1 FYFADHNG
9 ELAQQVARGRAEFMA
24 QFPSLA
30 GSSDL
35 IPGPHELET
44 FQRCKLD
51 LTQRQTNRLF
61 YNLHRDLLRLRRED
75 RVFRLQK
82 QRGLDGAV
90 LGESAFVMRL
100 FAADGLDRLLLV
112 NLGRDLHLPQ
122 APEPLL
128 APPSGHRWQMLWSSE
143 DVRYGGCGTPP
154 LET

>member
-1 FYFADHNG
+1 
-9 ELAQQVARGRAEFMA
+9 
-24 QFPSLA
+24 
-30 GSSDL
+30 
-35 IPGPHELET
+35 
-44 FQRCKLD
+44 
-51 LTQRQTNRLF
+51 
-61 YNLHRDLLRLRRED
+61 ED

-154 LET
+154 LETEANWIIPGEAAFALSPRPASPDESELPRRPSGRRKKPVTHQQANEHQIREAH